1 MLELMLDPAT
11 IELIW
16 TLSVTTLLMVAGG
29 LTIWLMPWKDA
40 EIMAVHRTVKSVAA
54 ARLPVPLTTAA
65 MPAAQPSRTRRPLA
79 SA

>member
-29 LTIWLMPWKDA
+29 LTIWLMPWKDE
-40 EIMAVHRTVKSVAA
+40 EIMAVHRTVSSVAA
-54 ARLPVPLTTAA
+54 AHLPAPLTTAA
-65 MPAAQPSRTRRPLA
+65 MPTNQAAHARRSLA
-79 SA
+79 ST